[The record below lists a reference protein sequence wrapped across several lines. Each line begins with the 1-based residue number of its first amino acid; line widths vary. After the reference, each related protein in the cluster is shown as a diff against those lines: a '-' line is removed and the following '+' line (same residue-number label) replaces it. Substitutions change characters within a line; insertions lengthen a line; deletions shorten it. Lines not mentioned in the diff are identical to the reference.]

1 MGAGGEA
8 LLLVPGVEEGKGV
21 FGSRAALAA
30 VTAPPVGVAPGAL
43 GEEQGAV
50 AEGAAEEAGR
60 KLGGAEEAA
69 QRALLCILAQ
79 LRAGVRG
86 WAAGQWE
93 ERLVTELHL

>member
-1 MGAGGEA
+1 M
-8 LLLVPGVEEGKGV
+8 

-50 AEGAAEEAGR
+50 AEGADEEAGR